1 MLSFAFIF
9 GAVGALVGFLIVMLV
24 FSAISDSIDC
34 ESLSNSEVQESCESA
49 LNTSWIVISILPI
62 ALFFCLFT
70 LFGGVGGG
78 ASMRVITISNIEE
91 RAKKMEK
98 MGVEHI
104 LRKTKAKILD
114 RSKRGNELYEINMI
128 PNYPL
133 KYLKYE
139 DPSTANKVY
148 GCFVPSEFKT
158 ADQAM
163 GWKWE
168 LTEEE
173 YQEDLIFEA

>member
-1 MLSFAFIF
+1 MISFPFLMATM
-9 GAVGALVGFLIVMLV
+9 GATVGLLIAILV
-24 FSAISDSIDC
+24 FTTVTDSIDC
-34 ESLSNSEVQESCESA
+34 DSLPEEASLECNSAVS
-49 LNTSWIVISILPI
+49 TSWLVVSILPI

-70 LFGGVGGG
+70 IFGGVGGG
-78 ASMRVITISNIEE
+78 ASMRVISISNIEE
-91 RAKKMEK
+91 RAKKMER

-139 DPSTANKVY
+139 DPSTANKLY
-148 GCFVPSEFKT
+148 GCFVPSDTKT
-158 ADQAM
+158 ADEAM
-163 GWKWE
+163 AWKFQI
-168 LTEEE
+168 TEEE
-173 YQEDLIFEA
+173 YVNDLVFEA